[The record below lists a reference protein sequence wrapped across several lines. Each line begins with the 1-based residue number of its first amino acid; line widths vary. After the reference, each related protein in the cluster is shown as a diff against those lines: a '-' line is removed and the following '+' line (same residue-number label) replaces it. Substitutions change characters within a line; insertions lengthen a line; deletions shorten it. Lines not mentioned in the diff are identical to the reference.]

1 MKNKNL
7 YTILELNEKASID
20 EIKKS
25 YRKLALK
32 YHPDKCGD
40 EEKFKEI
47 SNAYQILSDPI
58 QKKLY
63 DLNKLNFNEFNY
75 IDPYLIFNGIFKN
88 TNPSII
94 KYVFNIFDKI
104 DIKNTNNFNDFLNN
118 LDNLTL
124 EDIFSLPLDYFNSK
138 VAQLKPKKAKLSHHI
153 ININLYDLL
162 ASQYYDTKISI
173 NQRLPNNIL
182 YQYKKNFC
190 LDISNEFILLYN
202 QGNYD
207 DVNRYPSDLK
217 ITFNKNVSPFILYDF
232 HNLLY
237 NITINLN
244 EFMNG
249 FYYRIPYPSYNN
261 SKNNI
266 NIFIEKP
273 YESNLMYVIPEY
285 GLYKQDSSKG
295 NLFINIIIDKN
306 KKNNDFIFD
315 NYIIP
320 KIIFPFEE

>member
-1 MKNKNL
+1 MNNL
-7 YTILELNEKASID
+7 YEILEINETANID

-47 SNAYQILSDPI
+47 SNAYQVLSDPI

-63 DLNKLNFNEFNY
+63 DMNKFNFNTFKY
-75 IDPYLIFNGIFKN
+75 VDPYVIFNSIFKN
-88 TNPSII
+88 TSPTII

-104 DIKNTNNFNDFLNN
+104 DIKNTNNFNEFINN
-118 LDNLTL
+118 LDNLTI

-138 VAQLKPKKAKLSHHI
+138 IVQLKPNKAQQTNHI

-162 ASQYYDTKISI
+162 ASQFYDTKISLY
-173 NQRLPNNIL
+173 QRLPNNIL

-190 LDISNEFILLYN
+190 LDISNEYILLQN

-207 DVNRYPSDLK
+207 DKNRYPSDLK
-217 ITFNKNVSPFILYDF
+217 ITFYKNVSPFILYDF
-232 HNLLY
+232 HNLLF
-237 NITINLN
+237 NITINLE

-249 FYYRIPYPSYNN
+249 FYYQIPYPSYNT
-261 SKNNI
+261 SKNSRRSDT
-266 NIFIEKP
+266 K
-273 YESNLMYVIPEY
+273 
-285 GLYKQDSSKG
+285 D
-295 NLFINIIIDKN
+295 
-306 KKNNDFIFD
+306 
-315 NYIIP
+315 
-320 KIIFPFEE
+320 

>member
-1 MKNKNL
+1 MAKDF
-7 YTILELNEKASID
+7 YDILGVSKDATVSQ
-20 EIKKS
+20 IKKA

-63 DLNKLNFNEFNY
+63 DLNKINFNTFNY
-75 IDPYLIFNGIFKN
+75 VDPNIIFNSIFKN
-88 TNPSII
+88 TNPNII

-138 VAQLKPKKAKLSHHI
+138 VVQLKPIKAELTQHN
-153 ININLYDLL
+153 INLNLYDLL

-173 NQRLPNNIL
+173 YQRLPNNIL

-190 LDISNEFILLYN
+190 LDISNDTILLQN

-207 DVNRYPSDLK
+207 DKNRYPSDLK
-217 ITFNKNVSPFILYDF
+217 ITFYKNVYPFILYDIN
-232 HNLLY
+232 NLLY
-237 NITINLN
+237 NIKINLD

-249 FYYRIPYPSYNN
+249 FYYQIPYPSYKN

-266 NIFIEKP
+266 NIYIDKP
-273 YESNLMYVIPEY
+273 YKSNLMYVIPEY
-285 GLYKQDSSKG
+285 GLFSKDSIKG
-295 NLFINIIIDKN
+295 NLYINIILDN
-306 KKNNDFIFD
+306 SLKNNDYLFE
-315 NYIIP
+315 NYITP
-320 KIIFPFEE
+320 KIIKPFEE